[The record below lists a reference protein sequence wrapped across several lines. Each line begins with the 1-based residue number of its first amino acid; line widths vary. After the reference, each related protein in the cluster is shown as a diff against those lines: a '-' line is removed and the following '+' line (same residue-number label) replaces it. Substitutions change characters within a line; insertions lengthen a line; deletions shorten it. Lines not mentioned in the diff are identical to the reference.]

1 MISSLLS
8 GIGRTKLFEGM
19 FLHDSLTHM
28 QLKSEMKFSLFFI
41 KLEVKL
47 LFSVGPHSV
56 DGGGAMPGVLVGG
69 GVVSS
74 SPGPALLHTGTLPGG
89 SKPLILTKLTITFV
103 LMFHLF

>member
-69 GVVSS
+69 GVV
-74 SPGPALLHTGTLPGG
+74 LLQPRAGTAPHRDTPRRQQAAD
-89 SKPLILTKLTITFV
+89 S
-103 LMFHLF
+103 H